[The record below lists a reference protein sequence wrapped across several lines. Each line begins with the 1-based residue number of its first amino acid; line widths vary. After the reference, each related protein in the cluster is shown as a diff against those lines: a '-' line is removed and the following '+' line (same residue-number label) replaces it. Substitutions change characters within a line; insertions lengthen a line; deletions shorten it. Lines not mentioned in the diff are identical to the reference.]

1 MKKIFVAVTLFF
13 ATLACTTSSLFATP
27 TPAPTPTPV
36 PVGSDLHVP
45 LPPGDPARG
54 ELLFNGGVNGQFP
67 CYACHG
73 QLEGQITTCP
83 NVVGLAARAAERI
96 PGYSA
101 EQYLRESIV
110 SPDMYIVTDYSA
122 GIMPQDF
129 AEKMTAQDLADLLAF
144 LMTK

>member
-1 MKKIFVAVTLFF
+1 MKKFF
-13 ATLACTTSSLFATP
+13 AAFIILLVSLACTTSSFFATP

-36 PVGSDLHVP
+36 PVGRDLNVP

-54 ELLFNGGVNGQFP
+54 EMLFNGQVNGQYP

-73 QLEGQITTCP
+73 LYEGQISTCP
-83 NVVGLAARAAERI
+83 NIVGVAARAAERI

-110 SPDMYIVTDYSA
+110 SPDAYVVADFPS

-129 AEKMTAQDLADLLAF
+129 AEKMTAQDLADLIAF
-144 LMTK
+144 LMTE